1 MLSSMDV
8 VLMPLALSIPYF
20 ISVSPFSLVGLV
32 VLSIAVATTAL
43 VIVVTTTT
51 TTTSEPK

>member
-1 MLSSMDV
+1 MDV

-32 VLSIAVATTAL
+32 VLSVAVATTAL

>member
-1 MLSSMDV
+1 MVV

-32 VLSIAVATTAL
+32 VLSIAVASTTAL